1 MEGFELFDN
10 QSINRVVDKI
20 TITKNYLINFPTAFY
35 KINNLENKK
44 TVLLYYNKASSQI
57 GIEFKDG
64 EDERGFKITGSN
76 GGQNGGYIT
85 AKNFFAMNGLVE
97 KIRTG
102 RYDYSKKNKR
112 QENLDEKTFFV
123 IKLEYNNLN
132 SAES

>member
-44 TVLLYYNKASSQI
+44 IVLLYYNKNNFQI
-57 GIEFKDG
+57 GIEFKDD
-64 EDERGFKITGSN
+64 EDDRGFKITRSN
-76 GGQNGGYIT
+76 DGQNGGYIT
-85 AKNFFAMNGLVE
+85 AKNFFAMNGLVG

-102 RYDYSKKNKR
+102 RYDYSKI
-112 QENLDEKTFFV
+112 QGALDNHSMYV
-123 IKLEYNNLN
+123 LQLEHDNIN

>member
-1 MEGFELFDN
+1 MDGFELFDN

-44 TVLLYYNKASSQI
+44 TVLLYYNKNASQI
-57 GIEFKDG
+57 GIEFKDN
-64 EDERGFKITGSN
+64 EDDRGFKITGSN

-85 AKNFFAMNGLVE
+85 AKNFFAMNGLVG

-102 RYDYSKKNKR
+102 RYNYSKL
-112 QENLDEKTFFV
+112 QGALDNRSIYV
-123 IKLEYNNLN
+123 LQLEYINFN

>member
-1 MEGFELFDN
+1 
-10 QSINRVVDKI
+10 
-20 TITKNYLINFPTAFY
+20 
-35 KINNLENKK
+35 
-44 TVLLYYNKASSQI
+44 
-57 GIEFKDG
+57 
-64 EDERGFKITGSN
+64 
-76 GGQNGGYIT
+76 
-85 AKNFFAMNGLVE
+85 MNGLVE